1 MGQGLGVTF
10 IVVGTCS
17 VGRAYTIERHI
28 QRETIIRIRIRTT
41 IIRIRTANTRILRII
56 RISSIEEL
64 VHPKHR
70 NLFML
75 CELGV
80 ERGST
85 FMGAGRGMPP
95 APPPL
100 FFCSLALQLSHPK
113 CHPRICQGTKGN
125 HNPHTYTHHEQ
136 PHTHSE
142 HPHSPYHSHE
152 QQRGA
157 GTIHHQ

>member
-17 VGRAYTIERHI
+17 VGRAYTMERHI

-56 RISSIEEL
+56 RISSREEL

-95 APPPL
+95 APPPP
-100 FFCSLALQLSHPK
+100 FFYSLALQLSHSK
-113 CHPRICQGTKGN
+113 CHPRKCQGTKGN
-125 HNPHTYTHHEQ
+125 HNPHT
-136 PHTHSE
+136 
-142 HPHSPYHSHE
+142 
-152 QQRGA
+152 
-157 GTIHHQ
+157 